1 MSIREVGATWITAGL
16 LTFSTAWAAD
26 KNVSS
31 LDLAEAFR
39 LPPASARPHCF
50 WYWMGGYI
58 SREGLTADLEAMKR
72 GGLGGKPHGSESV
85 LQDISD
91 MEPDIPVAG

>member
-1 MSIREVGATWITAGL
+1 MNMCKVAATWIVAGL
-16 LTFSTAWAAD
+16 LAFNTAWAAD
-26 KNVSS
+26 QHASS

-50 WYWMGGYI
+50 WFWMGGYI

-72 GGLGGKPHGSESV
+72 GGLGRGR
-85 LQDISD
+85 
-91 MEPDIPVAG
+91 